1 MMVFYSNKNVISL
14 LISFSYQYV
23 HSINFSSQNHLHF
36 STFSF
41 LKIVS
46 RAIEMIQD
54 ACESPSV
61 NAHSN
66 KLKLFD
72 SQKRENL
79 DNGKH
84 APYVLQNLTSLPL
97 VFHVCEGEP
106 NIDDLNALLSQ
117 SGTALQPASSVPI
130 YVDETPNKQLFRC
143 RRTQSSDRL
152 SGKQIVNTA
161 HHFIIIQLEGTSVP
175 SAPISMDLVGLRYFE
190 VDFSKPVT
198 RSIFGSTADV
208 SKGCKNVEADSKRD
222 VKSGFVVP
230 VVIDVSVQ
238 HYTKLLRLYSTVCPI
253 FSMIY
258 WFYVP

>member
-1 MMVFYSNKNVISL
+1 
-14 LISFSYQYV
+14 
-23 HSINFSSQNHLHF
+23 
-36 STFSF
+36 
-41 LKIVS
+41 
-46 RAIEMIQD
+46 MIQD
-54 ACESPSV
+54 ACELPAP
-61 NAHSN
+61 NAYSN
-66 KLKLFD
+66 KMKLFD

-79 DNGKH
+79 DNGKY

-106 NIDDLNALLSQ
+106 SIDDLNTVLSQ
-117 SGTALQPASSVPI
+117 SGTVLQPASSVPI
-130 YVDETPNKQLFRC
+130 YVYETPEKQLFLR

-175 SAPISMDLVGLRYFE
+175 SAISMDLVGLRYFE

-208 SKGCKNVEADSKRD
+208 SNGSKNVEADSKRD

-253 FSMIY
+253 FSLIY
-258 WFYVP
+258 WFYVPRH